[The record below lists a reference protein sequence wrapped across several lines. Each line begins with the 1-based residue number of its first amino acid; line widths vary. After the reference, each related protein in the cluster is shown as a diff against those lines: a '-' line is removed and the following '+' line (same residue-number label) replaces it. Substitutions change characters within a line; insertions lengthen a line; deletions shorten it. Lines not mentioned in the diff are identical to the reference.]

1 MKDCLHVWEFLRDLL
16 RDSRY
21 NNKIIKW
28 LDQKKGV
35 FKILDPNSVSLLWGK
50 KKLKKS
56 DMKYPNMARGI
67 RFNLKN
73 LV

>member
-16 RDSRY
+16 KDNRY
-21 NNKIIKW
+21 NNHIIKW
-28 LDQKKGV
+28 LDQKRGI
-35 FKILDPNSVSLLWGK
+35 FKILDPNSVSSLWGK

-67 RFNLKN
+67 RY
-73 LV
+73 